1 MNEQVV
7 QSLGCRGQMPQ
18 GSGGKGDPARTQG
31 HLLTKCPWVSSTM
44 ADPQHWVDIMKLSVT
59 GGGGLQLP
67 PPHCGKKL
75 RRARWLGWSSRLFP
89 DTKAPGKGYTR
100 GRAGEASPEPGALP
114 CRVVRPRAS
123 HCGPLSTKGRVL
135 VLPLHMLLLPS
146 NAPAYHHLHRG
157 ISNIA
162 SSKGPSLG
170 PAG

>member
-67 PPHCGKKL
+67 PPHCGKKP
-75 RRARWLGWSSRLFP
+75 RRARWLGRSSQLFP
-89 DTKAPGKGYTR
+89 DTKALRKGYT
-100 GRAGEASPEPGALP
+100 
-114 CRVVRPRAS
+114 
-123 HCGPLSTKGRVL
+123 
-135 VLPLHMLLLPS
+135 
-146 NAPAYHHLHRG
+146 
-157 ISNIA
+157 
-162 SSKGPSLG
+162 
-170 PAG
+170 